1 MNNFMQELILGILQE
16 IELDKEY
23 AKLCERY
30 CDFDNSA
37 NLNKKE
43 VGTIIKSFDSDF
55 KYITRDRTFLKET
68 AFEEYTVRFFIGF
81 KSGIIDFGYLV
92 WKEGDNNNFYKGDL
106 YVLSKK
112 VDVEFEERVK
122 YNRPIA
128 TSLDDFKEILS
139 KYFEL
144 FESFKQRFKEAVKN

>member
-1 MNNFMQELILGILQE
+1 MQELILGILKE

-37 NLNKKE
+37 NLNNKE
-43 VGTIIKSFDSDF
+43 VNPIIKSFDPSF
-55 KYITRDRTFLKET
+55 KYIARDRTFLKET
-68 AFEEYTVRFFIGF
+68 TFEEYTVRFFIGF
-81 KSGIIDFGYLV
+81 KSGITGFGYLV
-92 WKEGDNNNFYKGDL
+92 WKEGDNKNFYKGDL
-106 YVLSKK
+106 KTLSKE
-112 VDVEFEERVK
+112 VDAEFEDRVK

-128 TSLDDFKEILS
+128 TSLEDFKEILS

-144 FESFKQRFKEAVKN
+144 FESFKQRFQEALKS

>member
-1 MNNFMQELILGILQE
+1 MQELILGILKE

-23 AKLCERY
+23 AKLCEHY

-43 VGTIIKSFDSDF
+43 VDPIIKSFDSDF

-81 KSGIIDFGYLV
+81 KSGIVDFGYLV

-106 YVLSKK
+106 QTLSKE
-112 VDVEFEERVK
+112 VDAKFEEKVK
-122 YNRPIA
+122 YNRPLA
-128 TSLDDFKEILS
+128 TSLEDFKEILS

-144 FESFKQRFKEAVKN
+144 FESFKRRFREEVKS

>member
-1 MNNFMQELILGILQE
+1 MQELILGILKE

-23 AKLCERY
+23 AKLCERF

-43 VGTIIKSFDSDF
+43 VDPIIKSFDSGF
-55 KYITRDRTFLKET
+55 KYIARDRTFMKET

-81 KSGIIDFGYLV
+81 KSGIVDFGYLV

-106 YVLSKK
+106 QTLSKE
-112 VDVEFEERVK
+112 VDAEFEGNVR
-122 YNRPIA
+122 YSRPLA
-128 TSLDDFKEILS
+128 TSLEDFKEILS

-144 FESFKQRFKEAVKN
+144 FESFKQHFQEAVQS

>member
-1 MNNFMQELILGILQE
+1 MQELILGILKE

-43 VGTIIKSFDSDF
+43 VAPIIKSFDSDF
-55 KYITRDRTFLKET
+55 KYIARDRTFLKET

-81 KSGIIDFGYLV
+81 KSGITGFGYLV
-92 WKEGDNNNFYKGDL
+92 WKEGENHNFYKGNL
-106 YVLSKK
+106 VTLSEQIDPGFK
-112 VDVEFEERVK
+112 ERVK
-122 YNRPIA
+122 YNSPIA
-128 TSLDDFKEILS
+128 TSLEDFKEILS
-139 KYFEL
+139 KFFEL
-144 FESFKQRFKEAVKN
+144 FESFKQHFQEAVQS

>member
-1 MNNFMQELILGILQE
+1 MQELILEILKK

-37 NLNKKE
+37 NFNKKE
-43 VGTIIKSFDSDF
+43 VDPIIKSFDSDF
-55 KYITRDRTFLKET
+55 KYIARDRTFLKET
-68 AFEEYTVRFFIGF
+68 TFEEYTVRFFIGF
-81 KSGIIDFGYLV
+81 KSGIVDFGYLV

-106 YVLSKK
+106 QTLSKE
-112 VDVEFEERVK
+112 VDAEFEERVK
-122 YNRPIA
+122 YNRPLA
-128 TSLDDFKEILS
+128 TSLEDFKEILS

-144 FESFKQRFKEAVKN
+144 FESFKYHFQEAVQS